1 MGRVYIPMA
10 NPMTPTRACVAIRMM
25 NFFIYSFLPGYG
37 NQSRETEKITVVV
50 TPFFPIQLILSLDI
64 FDNWITN
71 MNHFEVRGT
80 GF

>member
-1 MGRVYIPMA
+1 MPMA
-10 NPMTPTRACVAIRMM
+10 NPMAPTRACVAIRM
-25 NFFIYSFLPGYG
+25 NSFFIYFFLPGYG
-37 NQSRETEKITVVV
+37 NQSCETEKIIEVT
-50 TPFFPIQLILSLDI
+50 TPFFPIRLTLSLDI